1 MNKRRWLLGAALLAV
16 LAFPGCAN
24 LAYYAQ
30 AVGGHIQVMQ
40 SARPISDWLEDPAT
54 EPGLRQKL
62 AEVRAMRDFASREL
76 GLPDNGSYKSYA
88 DLKRP
93 FVVWNVFAAGEFST
107 LPHEWCMLVVGC
119 VNYRGYYHQAEAEA
133 LAARLKADGLD
144 TWVGGVP
151 AYSTLG
157 HLDDP
162 VLNTFLRYGQ
172 NEVAR
177 TLIHELAH
185 QKIFVS
191 GDTAFNESFA
201 TAVEEA
207 GVARW
212 LAAHGTAERLLAFR
226 SQQARKARFAA
237 LVQDYRERLGRLYD
251 QKTMPPEDMRVA
263 KAQIIAELRQAYAD
277 LKASWGGYAAYDYWF
292 AGPLNNAQLAS
303 VTLYHRWLP
312 AFRALLKQA
321 GNDLPRFY
329 AQVRRLADLP
339 RTEREAALEALMPAP
354 GLAVR

>member
-1 MNKRRWLLGAALLAV
+1 MLALS
-16 LAFPGCAN
+16 GCAN

-30 AVGGHIQVMQ
+30 AVGGHLQVMQ
-40 SARPISDWLEDPAT
+40 SARPISDWLNDPAT

-62 AEVRAMRDFASREL
+62 AEVRAMRDFASREMN
-76 GLPDNGSYKSYA
+76 LPDNGSYKSYA

-93 FVVWNVFAAGEFST
+93 YVVWNVFAAGEFSA

-119 VNYRGYYHQAEAEA
+119 VNYRGYYQQAEAET
-133 LAARLKADGLD
+133 LAARLKIEGLD

-177 TLIHELAH
+177 TLLHELAH
-185 QKIFVS
+185 QKIFVP

-212 LAAHGTAERLLAFR
+212 LAAHGTTERLLAFR
-226 SQQARKARFAA
+226 AQQDRKARFAA
-237 LVQDYRERLGRLYD
+237 LVKDYRERLGQLYD
-251 QKTMPPEDMRVA
+251 QKTMPADDMRVA
-263 KAQIIAELRQAYAD
+263 KAQIIVELGHAYAA
-277 LKASWGGYAAYDYWF
+277 LKTAWGGYAGYDYWF

-303 VTLYHRWLP
+303 VNLYNCWLP
-312 AFRALLKQA
+312 AFRALLKQE
-321 GNDLPRFY
+321 GDDLPRFY
-329 AQVRRLADLP
+329 AQVQQLADLP
-339 RTEREAALEALMPAP
+339 RKEREVALEALIPPPA
-354 GLAVR
+354 LAVR

>member
-1 MNKRRWLLGAALLAV
+1 MNRRLGLSSAVLLAV
-16 LAFPGCAN
+16 LAVPGCSN

-30 AVGGHIQVMQ
+30 AVGGHLHVMRA
-40 SARPISDWLEDPAT
+40 ARPLSDWLDDPAT
-54 EPGLRQKL
+54 EPALRQKL
-62 AEVRAMRDFASREL
+62 AEARAMRDFASNEL
-76 GLPDNGSYKSYA
+76 ALPDNGSYRSYA
-88 DLKRP
+88 DLGRP
-93 FVVWNVFAAGEFST
+93 YVVWNVFAAGEFSA

-133 LAARLKADGLD
+133 LAARLRIEGLD

-162 VLNTFLRYGQ
+162 LLNTFLRHGQ

-177 TLIHELAH
+177 TLFHELAH

-201 TAVEEA
+201 TAVEET

-212 LAAHGTAERLLAFR
+212 LAAHGSKARRQAFR
-226 SQQARKARFAA
+226 EQQARKAQFAG
-237 LVQDYRERLGRLYD
+237 LVKDYRDRLGRLYD
-251 QKTMPPEDMRVA
+251 QKTMPPEDMRAA
-263 KAQIIAELRQAYAD
+263 KARIIGELRRAYSD
-277 LKASWGGYAAYDYWF
+277 LKTSWGGYTGYDYWF

-303 VTLYHRWLP
+303 VNLYNRRLP
-312 AFRALLKQA
+312 AFQTLLEREKD
-321 GNDLPRFY
+321 DLPRFY
-329 AQVRRLADLP
+329 AQVQQLADMP
-339 RTEREAALEALMPAP
+339 SKERAAALEALMPCEP
-354 GLAVR
+354 